1 MNFSI
6 AVLVIDQCAS
16 CLSMVLPSKQLS
28 IPLELKSKV
37 GKSDRCQHI
46 VFPLDSSSL
55 LPIDGNTNLVQKF
68 LDKEH
73 QCAIKIDIRH
83 IIDKEHTIVQQGCAI
98 VIRFIVSSLRGV
110 ATSDRSTLSLVN
122 AYVQSTVI
130 YPVKILMLYTDIL
143 LLITI
148 KRKDF
153 SYFEK

>member
-1 MNFSI
+1 M
-6 AVLVIDQCAS
+6 
-16 CLSMVLPSKQLS
+16 
-28 IPLELKSKV
+28 
-37 GKSDRCQHI
+37 
-46 VFPLDSSSL
+46 
-55 LPIDGNTNLVQKF
+55 
-68 LDKEH
+68 
-73 QCAIKIDIRH
+73 
-83 IIDKEHTIVQQGCAI
+83 QQGCAI